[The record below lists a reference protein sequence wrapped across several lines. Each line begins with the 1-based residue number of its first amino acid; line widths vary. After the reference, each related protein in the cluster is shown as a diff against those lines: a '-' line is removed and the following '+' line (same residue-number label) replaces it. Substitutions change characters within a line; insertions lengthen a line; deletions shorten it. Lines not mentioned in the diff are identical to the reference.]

1 MLKSRNHHKHGD
13 RKCKRCLT
21 NLYLQYNLDIRLQM
35 LLTKYYLIRL
45 APLPAKQTLV
55 RRRSSVISRNCSWE
69 EHLPHSFRLNDWQ
82 DYSRCT
88 LDSQTNVQRDGKFEY
103 RAKVFKNRNIYS
115 PILIQLQSTFAWVR
129 GRATI
134 VDQHHK
140 QLPQRND
147 KPSSVAGGSSPRA
160 KTQAHSK
167 IHLQGSNS
175 RSRLGASR
183 SVLGQVKH

>member
-1 MLKSRNHHKHGD
+1 MTHYENNLFTVKSKNFKQCNKITIARYVNMLKSRNHHKHGD

-88 LDSQTNVQRDGKFEY
+88 LDSQTNV
-103 RAKVFKNRNIYS
+103 
-115 PILIQLQSTFAWVR
+115 
-129 GRATI
+129 
-134 VDQHHK
+134 
-140 QLPQRND
+140 
-147 KPSSVAGGSSPRA
+147 
-160 KTQAHSK
+160 
-167 IHLQGSNS
+167 
-175 RSRLGASR
+175 
-183 SVLGQVKH
+183 